1 MSCAEVFPNQMKKV
15 RNKDLNFGTPLR
27 NVQCPL
33 QQFIRNFP
41 FLNCI
46 MQTVRSIHRRKFMEF
61 YRGHVKWTVLPEQG
75 RSRT

>member
-15 RNKDLNFGTPLR
+15 QNKGLNFGTLLR
-27 NVQCPL
+27 NVQCSR

-46 MQTVRSIHRRKFMEF
+46 MQTVPASNLTFI
-61 YRGHVKWTVLPEQG
+61 GQ
-75 RSRT
+75 